1 MRCES
6 VRGAI
11 LGRQLA
17 SASQGAN
24 TSTHRTQR
32 LYRYGPSVGLTMK
45 ITRVAKV
52 GVWIGVAVKFVHL
65 LTAIAKLYLVL
76 T

>member
-1 MRCES
+1 
-6 VRGAI
+6 
-11 LGRQLA
+11 
-17 SASQGAN
+17 
-24 TSTHRTQR
+24 
-32 LYRYGPSVGLTMK
+32 MK

-52 GVWIGVAVKFVHL
+52 GVWIGAAVKFVNL